1 MPAGEAG
8 GSGAREKTKRS
19 FLSLMVPPPPEAL
32 KGTAAPTSV
41 QELVVQLPIDRKV
54 AQLFLVGFE
63 GDDRRAP
70 ILETLARTD
79 YGGVVLG
86 KRNYASP
93 GKLAELAD
101 EISAAAQ
108 KARHV
113 APLVMAVQEGGRDSS
128 FPDLPPAD
136 PPAKAGNPRKA
147 GRQALASGKAL
158 RGVGVNG
165 VLGPVVD
172 VGGIGS
178 PIGSRAYSDDPVAVA
193 EFARAA
199 VEGYERAGVLSAPA
213 HFPGIGAANQPPAD
227 GPASVG
233 LGAAELARRDLLP
246 FVAAIDAGA
255 PAILVGNASYVTDDF
270 VTPAAQSPGVI
281 GGLLRRHLGFEG
293 LAIADDLSEGAVVSL
308 GSIPDAAVA
317 SVKAGADMVYID
329 GPRGEQ
335 EAAYLALLNAAR
347 GGEISR
353 ARLDQAVLR
362 VLTAKERAGLIR

>member
-1 MPAGEAG
+1 MI
-8 GSGAREKTKRS
+8 
-19 FLSLMVPPPPEAL
+19 PPPPEAL
-32 KGTAAPTSV
+32 EGTGAPTSV
-41 QELVVQLPIDRKV
+41 QELVVGLPLDRKV

-70 ILETLARTD
+70 ILDTLGRTD
-79 YGGVVLG
+79 YGGVVIG

-93 GKLAELAD
+93 GKLASLAG
-101 EISAAAQ
+101 EISATAKKAA
-108 KARHV
+108 HV
-113 APLVMAVQEGGRDSS
+113 APLIMTLQEGGRYSS

-136 PPAKAGNPRKA
+136 LPAKAQTPRKA
-147 GRQALASGKAL
+147 RAQALASGKAL
-158 RGVGVNG
+158 TGVGVNG

-178 PIGSRAYSDDPVAVA
+178 PIGPRAYSDDPVAVS

-199 VEGYERAGVLSAPA
+199 VEGYERAGLLSAPA
-213 HFPGIGAANQPPAD
+213 HFPGIGGVNQLPAD

-246 FVAAIDAGA
+246 FVSAIDAGA

-270 VTPAAQSPGVI
+270 VRPAAQSPGVI
-281 GGLLRRHLGFEG
+281 GGLLRRHLGFQG
-293 LAIADDLSEGAVVSL
+293 LAIADDLSQGAIISL

-329 GPRGEQ
+329 GPQGEQ
-335 EAAYLALLNAAR
+335 EAAFLALLNAAR
-347 GGEISR
+347 RKEISE

-362 VLTAKERAGLIR
+362 VLTAKERAGLIQ